1 MAVLRLMVGAP
12 GGKSRTRKARP
23 RLVLTVALA
32 VLCLGG
38 AAKATGELLPAPAGK
53 IFFGVTDTGQIQDF
67 TAFAQSVG
75 KHPAVIET
83 FHPYGNSLHYA
94 IPRWGVAQARPMLHI
109 STVDDQNGTELI
121 NPQGIALAGGDDY
134 LLRLNSSFATR
145 GIQAYIRPLGE
156 MNRCLNAWASY
167 DCEGK
172 SRGPAYTPYWYR
184 QAFRRIAII
193 VRGGGTLAEINA
205 KLAAVGLPAV
215 DRQAGNGLEPDALA
229 SAPVSMVWSP
239 LPGGSPATRKNRP
252 IRFYPGAKYVDW
264 VGTDIYS
271 RYPVWKSLKKFYKI
285 KAFRKKPFALTEW
298 GVSSGDD
305 PKFVKRL
312 FAWVRTHKRTRMLVY
327 YQDFG
332 TSNTYRIQNYP
343 KSRRVIARNLRQ
355 SRYPALAPNPPPPP
369 APTTPTDPNDPVP
382 PTGGTGG

>member
-1 MAVLRLMVGAP
+1 MLRLIVGAP
-12 GGKSRTRKARP
+12 GGNSSR
-23 RLVLTVALA
+23 RLSRRRVLLSVALGLA
-32 VLCLGG
+32 CLGG
-38 AAKATGELLPAPAGK
+38 AAKASGELLPAPAGK
-53 IFFGVTDTGQIQDF
+53 VFFGVTDTGQIEDF

-83 FHPYGNSLHYA
+83 FHPWGNSLHYS
-94 IPRWGVAQARPMLHI
+94 IPRWGQAQARPMLHI
-109 STVDDQNGTELI
+109 STIDDQSGAELI
-121 NPQGIALAGGDDY
+121 NPEGIALAGGDDY

-145 GIQAYIRPLGE
+145 GIEAYIRPLGE
-156 MNRCLNAWASY
+156 MNRCLNAWAAIT
-167 DCEGK
+167 CENK
-172 SRGPAYTPYWYR
+172 PRGGAYTPYWYR

-193 VRGGGTLAEINA
+193 VRGGGTLAQINA
-205 KLAAVGLPAV
+205 KLAAAGLPPV
-215 DRQAGNGLEPDALA
+215 DRRAGNGLEPDALA
-229 SAPVSMVWSP
+229 AAPVSMVWSP

-271 RYPVWKSLKKFYKI
+271 RFPVWKSLKKFYKT
-285 KAFRKKPFALTEW
+285 KKWRRKPFALTEW
-298 GVSSGDD
+298 GVSAGDD

-312 FAWVRTHKRTRMLVY
+312 FAWVRSHKRTRMLIY

-332 TSNTYRIQNYP
+332 TSNSYRIQNYP
-343 KSRRVIARNLRQ
+343 KSRHVIARNLRQ
-355 SRYPALAPNPPPPP
+355 SRYPALPPNPPPPP